1 MKNMLNMLKQAQ
13 EMKSNFSKLKQNI
26 ENTFFFGESS
36 DGLVKVKINGKGVLV
51 DLSILYEEIKNTT
64 QVEESVKFAYS
75 EAKKKSDEFYDSEMN
90 KATGG
95 MSLPFDM
102 KSFL

>member
-1 MKNMLNMLKQAQ
+1 M
-13 EMKSNFSKLKQNI
+13 
-26 ENTFFFGESS
+26 
-36 DGLVKVKINGKGVLV
+36 
-51 DLSILYEEIKNTT
+51 YEEIKNTT

-75 EAKKKSDEFYDSEMN
+75 EAKKKSDEFCESEMN

>member
-1 MKNMLNMLKQAQ
+1 MKNMFSMLKQAQ
-13 EMKSNFSKLKQNI
+13 EMKSKFSELKKNI

-36 DGLVKVKINGKGVLV
+36 DGKVKVKVTGKGVLIDV
-51 DLSILYEEIKNTT
+51 SINHEPNDNNSTLENSIK
-64 QVEESVKFAYS
+64 SAYY
-75 EAKKKSDEFYDSEMN
+75 EAKKKADEFCESEMS

-95 MSLPFDM
+95 MPLPFDM

>member
-1 MKNMLNMLKQAQ
+1 MKNMFGMLKQAQ
-13 EMKSNFSKLKQNI
+13 EMKSKFADLKKNI
-26 ENTFFFGESS
+26 ESTFFFGESP
-36 DGLVKVKINGKGVLV
+36 DGKVKVKVTGKGVLIDV
-51 DLSILYEEIKNTT
+51 SINHEKNDDNSSLENSIK
-64 QVEESVKFAYS
+64 SAYY
-75 EAKKKSDEFYDSEMN
+75 EAKKKADEYCELEMS

>member
-1 MKNMLNMLKQAQ
+1 MKNMFSMLKQAQ
-13 EMKSNFSKLKQNI
+13 EMKSKFSELKNNI
-26 ENTFFFGESS
+26 EGTFFFGESS
-36 DGLVKVKINGKGVLV
+36 DGKVKVKVTGKGVLIDV
-51 DLSILYEEIKNTT
+51 SINHEPNDNNSTLENSIK
-64 QVEESVKFAYS
+64 SAYY
-75 EAKKKSDEFYDSEMN
+75 EAKKKADEYCELEMS

>member
-1 MKNMLNMLKQAQ
+1 MKNMFSMLKQAQ
-13 EMKSNFSKLKQNI
+13 EMKSKFSELKKNI

-36 DGLVKVKINGKGVLV
+36 DGKVKVKVTGKGVLIDV
-51 DLSILYEEIKNTT
+51 SINHEPNDNNSTLENSIK
-64 QVEESVKFAYS
+64 SAYY
-75 EAKKKSDEFYDSEMN
+75 EAKKKADEYCELEMS

>member
-1 MKNMLNMLKQAQ
+1 MKNMFSMLKQAQ
-13 EMKSNFSKLKQNI
+13 EMKSKFSELKKNI

-36 DGLVKVKINGKGVLV
+36 DGKVKVKVTGKGVLIDV
-51 DLSILYEEIKNTT
+51 SINLETNDNNSTLENA
-64 QVEESVKFAYS
+64 VKSAYY
-75 EAKKKSDEFYDSEMN
+75 EAKKKADEYCEAEMS

-95 MSLPFDM
+95 MTLPFDM

>member
-13 EMKSNFSKLKQNI
+13 EMKSNFAKLKQNI

-36 DGLVKVKINGKGVLV
+36 DGLVKVKVNGKGLLV
-51 DLSILYEEIKNTT
+51 DLSILYEEIKNTG

-75 EAKKKSDEFYDSEMN
+75 EAKKKSDEFCESEMN

>member
-1 MKNMLNMLKQAQ
+1 MKNILNMLKQAQ
-13 EMKSNFSKLKQNI
+13 EMKSNFAKLKQNI

-75 EAKKKSDEFYDSEMN
+75 EAKKKSDEFCESEMN

>member
-1 MKNMLNMLKQAQ
+1 MKNMFSMLKQAQ
-13 EMKSNFSKLKQNI
+13 EMKSKFSELKKNI
-26 ENTFFFGESS
+26 DDTFFFGESS
-36 DGLVKVKINGKGVLV
+36 DGKVKVKVTGKGVLIDV
-51 DLSILYEEIKNTT
+51 SINHEPNDNNSTLENSIK
-64 QVEESVKFAYS
+64 SAYY
-75 EAKKKSDEFYDSEMN
+75 EAKKKADAFCELEMS

>member
-13 EMKSNFSKLKQNI
+13 EMKSNFAKLKQNI

-75 EAKKKSDEFYDSEMN
+75 EAKKKSDEFCESEMN